1 MQKETTNNLKTE
13 TNREHCKSLWMR
25 LPTRKFWWF
34 PWLRWNIVSYWTQT
48 IFHLYWGIFFCS
60 FCNTEI
66 IHRIMGHDDPPFRPD
81 LTSVEVRP
89 EFVDLMVDCWSDDPE
104 ERPHFFRIVDRLK
117 KISGRYNYLSIFINI
132 TRSLKLLVNL
142 AIWLAYS
149 RMIYSLIPLV
159 LLQMASFL

>member
-1 MQKETTNNLKTE
+1 MISLTEMKYRVILDTNY
-13 TNREHCKSLWMR
+13 
-25 LPTRKFWWF
+25 F
-34 PWLRWNIVSYWTQT
+34 PFVLSN
-48 IFHLYWGIFFCS
+48 FFCS

-132 TRSLKLLVNL
+132 TYSLKLLVNL
-142 AIWLAYS
+142 AI
-149 RMIYSLIPLV
+149 
-159 LLQMASFL
+159 

>member
-1 MQKETTNNLKTE
+1 MISLAEMKYRVILDTNYLD
-13 TNREHCKSLWMR
+13 TNY
-25 LPTRKFWWF
+25 F
-34 PWLRWNIVSYWTQT
+34 PFVLSN
-48 IFHLYWGIFFCS
+48 FFCS

-89 EFVDLMVDCWSDDPE
+89 ELVDLMVDCWSDDPE

-132 TRSLKLLVNL
+132 TCSLKLLVNL
-142 AIWLAYS
+142 AI
-149 RMIYSLIPLV
+149 
-159 LLQMASFL
+159 